1 MRKEPENSR
10 KFAVNGGAPEA
21 ERTGRPTGEK
31 AEGKRPEAKDR
42 ENVLGRLVRSKAG
55 HDREALLVIV
65 GISDENHVL
74 TADGKLRRIEKPK
87 KKKLRHIA
95 VTEFFSEELNEKL
108 LSESPVQDAELRR
121 FIASC
126 VQRMGENTT
135 GKEE

>member
-1 MRKEPENSR
+1 MREEPENSR
-10 KFAVNGGAPEA
+10 NFDVIGNSAADGQPTGCERETATGPANEA
-21 ERTGRPTGEK
+21 EK
-31 AEGKRPEAKDR
+31 
-42 ENVLGRLVRSKAG
+42 VLGRLVCSEAG

-65 GISDENHVL
+65 GVADDNRVL
-74 TADGKLRRIEKPK
+74 LADGKLRRIEKPK

-95 VTEFFSEELNEKL
+95 VTEYFSGELNKKL
-108 LSESPVQDAELRR
+108 LSKSPVQDAELRR